1 MEASC
6 KTSLQ
11 IAKQKK
17 LHTIGETLIKSC
29 MLEAAQLVLNNASAN
44 RLKQIS
50 LSNNTVKERMQ
61 DMSQDIMRQVVEKIL
76 VSPFFSIQLDEPT
89 DMAQCP
95 QLLV

>member
-1 MEASC
+1 MEASY
-6 KTSLQ
+6 KISLQ

-17 LHTIGETLIKSC
+17 PHTIGETLIKPF

-44 RLKQIS
+44 KLRQIS
-50 LSNNTVKERMQ
+50 LSNNTVKECIQ

-76 VSPFFSIQLDEPT
+76 VSPFFSIQLDEST
-89 DMAQCP
+89 NVAQCP